1 MLGPEPARDVLDQG
15 ALIRPRDGA
24 MNMATSPGSPWLV
37 GAAVGALVG
46 LVGRVA
52 LLVPFLKD
60 LGGADAMMVGVISGA
75 IGLLLGG
82 AAGATG
88 GPSRARSWGAALSAL
103 ISAGTSGSCWQ
114 PARSSVPTRRP
125 SSPWSLRVRW
135 PVVSVAHRRRWRPDA
150 ALRVRTGLRPDQRL

>member
-1 MLGPEPARDVLDQG
+1 
-15 ALIRPRDGA
+15 

-88 GPSRARSWGAALSAL
+88 RPVAGAIVGAALSAL
-103 ISAGTSGSCWQ
+103 ISAGTFWLMLAAGSLFG
-114 PARSSVPTRRP
+114 AHTP
-125 SSPWSLRVRW
+125 SFIPL
-135 PVVSVAHRRRWRPDA
+135 VVAGALAGGIGGASAQMAARRRLAGANRA
-150 ALRVRTGLRPDQRL
+150 SS